1 MEDVLKSILTLFAL
15 TDPVALV
22 PLLMVSISKLDHDQ
36 QKEFVRTLSL
46 FVFVSL
52 LTVGLVGNFVL
63 SALGVSMG
71 AMRVAGGISALVA
84 GVQLM
89 LASPVAWDLQTQPV
103 RPGLSPLGIP
113 LLVGPAAMSYMIAN
127 SSTANAIAIAKVA
140 IAPATVALG
149 SYFIFRLALKLG
161 KWMGPDAITVTE
173 KISAF
178 LLSALAVEMIVSGLK
193 MLFPAI
199 ADGI

>member
-1 MEDVLKSILTLFAL
+1 MEDVIKSILTLFAL

-22 PLLMVSISKLDHDQ
+22 PLLMASIAKLSHDQ

-52 LTVGLVGNFVL
+52 LTVGLVGNLVL

-89 LASPVAWDLQTQPV
+89 LASPLALESQTQPV
-103 RPGLSPLGIP
+103 RPSLSPLGIP
-113 LLVGPAAMSYMIAN
+113 MLVGPAAMSFMIAN
-127 SSTANAIAIAKVA
+127 SSTANAVAIAKVA
-140 IAPATVALG
+140 IAPATVALAT
-149 SYFIFRLALKLG
+149 YLIFRLALKLG

-193 MLFPAI
+193 LLFPAI
-199 ADGI
+199 ADGV